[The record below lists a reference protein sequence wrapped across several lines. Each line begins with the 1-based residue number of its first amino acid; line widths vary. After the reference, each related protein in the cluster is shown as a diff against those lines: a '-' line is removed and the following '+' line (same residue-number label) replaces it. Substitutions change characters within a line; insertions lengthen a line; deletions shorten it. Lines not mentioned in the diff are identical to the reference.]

1 VRVGE
6 QTVLTTSAVRW
17 HETVKTVCTGAK
29 VFFYPYFYGKINIMI
44 TTQFIKDETGKK
56 LAVIL
61 PMAEYEKMLEDVEE
75 LEDIRLYDEVK
86 ARNESSITLEE
97 YMEKRQGNNNA

>member
-1 VRVGE
+1 
-6 QTVLTTSAVRW
+6 
-17 HETVKTVCTGAK
+17 
-29 VFFYPYFYGKINIMI
+29 MI
-44 TTQFIKDETGKK
+44 TTQFIKDETGRK

-61 PMAEYEKMLEDVEE
+61 PMVEYEKMLEDIEE

-97 YMEKRQGNNNA
+97 YTKKKNFDSIKINTAEFKFDREEANER

>member
-1 VRVGE
+1 
-6 QTVLTTSAVRW
+6 
-17 HETVKTVCTGAK
+17 
-29 VFFYPYFYGKINIMI
+29 MI

-61 PMAEYEKMLEDVEE
+61 PMEEYEKMLEDVEE

-86 ARNESSITLEE
+86 ARNEPSITLEE